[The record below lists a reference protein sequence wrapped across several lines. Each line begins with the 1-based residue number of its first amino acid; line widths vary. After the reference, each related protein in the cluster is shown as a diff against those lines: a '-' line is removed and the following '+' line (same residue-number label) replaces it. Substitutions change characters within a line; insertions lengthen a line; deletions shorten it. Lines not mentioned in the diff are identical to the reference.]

1 MAGPA
6 LLSGYAPFLLLLLLL
21 VFGDWHVASGF
32 IKALTGHIAVALL
45 GSQPSRVIV
54 LSAFLHEAATVPFHG
69 QG

>member
-6 LLSGYAPFLLLLLLL
+6 LLSGYAPFFFLLLL
-21 VFGDWHVASGF
+21 VFGDWDVASGF

-54 LSAFLHEAATVPFHG
+54 LSAFLHEAATVRLHG